1 MLFSTPLSLG
11 TLHRPADCLIL
22 SLTFYSEEGIAGMY
36 QLGNVRIQLL
46 SDGLIWDDGGG
57 AFGLVPRTRWEK
69 VIPPDEYNRIPMRSD
84 SLLIES
90 AGKRILVDTGYG
102 EKLTPADIERLSL
115 QGRRLR
121 ESLADIGLSPEDI
134 DIVINTHLHADHC
147 GGNTV
152 YADGRVVPA
161 FPRAEYWIQRLEMAD
176 ARYPNERTRNT
187 YFAENFVPLEESGRL
202 RLLFGDTRV
211 TPEVLCIATPGHTR
225 GHQSVYIESAG
236 QKALFLG
243 DVATLAIG
251 MERLA
256 WVTAYDIDPMQNIET
271 KRRLGRWAIEEHIL
285 LIFMHDPNIRAGYLR
300 EQDGWWKLE
309 PVEL

>member
-1 MLFSTPLSLG
+1 
-11 TLHRPADCLIL
+11 
-22 SLTFYSEEGIAGMY
+22 MY

-121 ESLADIGLSPEDI
+121 ESLADIGLFPEDI

-161 FPRAEYWIQRLEMAD
+161 FPRAEYWVQRLEMAD

-187 YFAENFVPLEESGRL
+187 YFAENFVPLEENGRL